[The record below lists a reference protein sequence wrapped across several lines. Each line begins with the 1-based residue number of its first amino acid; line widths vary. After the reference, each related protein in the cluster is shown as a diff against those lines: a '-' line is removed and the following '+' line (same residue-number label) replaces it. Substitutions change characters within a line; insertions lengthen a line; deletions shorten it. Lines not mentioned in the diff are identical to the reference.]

1 MDEMMKIDSARIR
14 KLREERS
21 WSQEQ
26 LATVSGV
33 SLRTIQ
39 RVESEGAASLET
51 RAALASVFSVTPLS
65 LAAAPNAG
73 APAEG
78 LRRGPFPGRSLG
90 IVCGLGGAVLGGI
103 YGLSGATGYDA
114 VYGKLGAWLGLA
126 CSVAGILAGAYWR
139 PGWLNSDR
147 SGR

>member
-1 MDEMMKIDSARIR
+1 MHEMMKIDSARIR

-26 LATVSGV
+26 LATVSGL
-33 SLRTIQ
+33 SLRTVQ

-65 LAAAPNAG
+65 LAATTG
-73 APAEG
+73 SSS
-78 LRRGPFPGRSLG
+78 RGPFPGKSLG
-90 IVCGLGGAVLGGI
+90 IVCGIGGVWLGFI
-103 YGLSGATGYDA
+103 YASCAAIGSDGF
-114 VYGKLGAWLGLA
+114 YGKLGSWVGLS

-139 PGWLNSDR
+139 PGWLNSGR